1 MKKANMSSK
10 AILYLI
16 VTVIVTWSLDSV
28 NINKIFKKNREIQ
41 ARVFY
46 LLLDLCLIYLIT
58 NFIWDFFLTTKIN

>member
-1 MKKANMSSK
+1 MSSK

-28 NINKIFKKNREIQ
+28 NINKIFKKKKKIQ

>member
-1 MKKANMSSK
+1 MSSK

>member
-1 MKKANMSSK
+1 MSSK

-16 VTVIVTWSLDSV
+16 VTVIVTWSIDSV

>member
-1 MKKANMSSK
+1 MCSK

>member
-1 MKKANMSSK
+1 MSSK

-28 NINKIFKKNREIQ
+28 NREIQ

>member
-1 MKKANMSSK
+1 MSSK

-16 VTVIVTWSLDSV
+16 VTVIVIWSLDSV

>member
-1 MKKANMSSK
+1 MSSK

-41 ARVFY
+41 ARFFY